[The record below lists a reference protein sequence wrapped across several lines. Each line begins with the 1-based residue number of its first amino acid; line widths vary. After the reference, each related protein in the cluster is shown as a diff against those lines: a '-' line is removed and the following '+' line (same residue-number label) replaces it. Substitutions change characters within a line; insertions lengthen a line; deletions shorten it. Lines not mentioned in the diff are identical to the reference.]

1 MKGYGQFCPVA
12 KTAEVFA
19 QRWTPLIVRE
29 LCFGPKRFSE
39 IHTGVPLMSRALLVQ
54 RLTELEEAGVIATKP
69 LAQGKLYGLTPA
81 GEYLREIVALM
92 SDWGQRF
99 GQGRIA
105 PEELDPVVLMWGMKR
120 QIHPGELP
128 KRRLVLRIELHGLPK
143 AKAARRYWWMVLRP
157 DDVEVCLKEPIE
169 PVDVVISADAET
181 FIRVWLGRAGL
192 AQAIEDGMVS
202 LSGDMQRL
210 GELKRVLRIED
221 TPFHKALVFAA
232 PPARAAAAP
241 A

>member
-54 RLTELEEAGVIATKP
+54 RLSELEEAGVIATRP
-69 LAQGKLYGLTPA
+69 LAQGKLYSLTAA
-81 GEYLREIVALM
+81 GESLREIVSLM

-105 PEELDPVVLMWGMKR
+105 PEELDPMALMWGMKR
-120 QIHPGELP
+120 QIDPRELP
-128 KRRLVLRIELHGLPK
+128 ERRLVLRIELYGLPK
-143 AKAARRYWWMVLRP
+143 AHAMRRYWWMVLRP
-157 DDVEVCLKEPIE
+157 DDVEVCLKDPGEA
-169 PVDVVISADAET
+169 VDVVISADAET
-181 FIRVWLGRAGL
+181 FIRVWLGHAGL
-192 AQAIEDGMVS
+192 AQAIEARTLT
-202 LSGDMQRL
+202 LSGDVRRL
-210 GELKRVLRIED
+210 AELKRALRIED
-221 TPFHKALVFAA
+221 APFRKALVFAA

-241 A
+241 V